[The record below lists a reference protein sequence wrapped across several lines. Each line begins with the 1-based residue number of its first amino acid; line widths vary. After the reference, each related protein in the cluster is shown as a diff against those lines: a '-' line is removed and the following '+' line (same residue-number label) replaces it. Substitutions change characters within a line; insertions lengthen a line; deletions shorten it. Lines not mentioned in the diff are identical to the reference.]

1 MIIPKLFIA
10 MSYLDDD
17 LIVAA
22 IDYNPSLKSR
32 VFKPWHGFIAA
43 CFCLAFISVF
53 VITISV
59 FNNPSPLGKTQFKT
73 NSLSEIE
80 ALFDSD
86 LLLGQ
91 IKMPGSYE
99 SEYILE
105 TTTEGSF
112 YDSNNWK
119 SLSASLYND
128 SEGNF
133 HTNGDYI
140 NCLIIFDG
148 DTSSLDKTI
157 WSKQFFTST
166 ADQSA
171 FYTERTSEE
180 IDALNLTNEFKQNY
194 RGYAQ
199 FDYLG
204 NKYYISTASNDPEFF
219 DKTIKNKLI
228 YGSMF
233 DLETENSD
241 YLITGPGVPFLP
253 SDDPTPDTP

>member
-22 IDYNPSLKSR
+22 IDYNPCIKSR
-32 VFKPWHGFIAA
+32 VFKPWRGFFAA
-43 CFCLAFISVF
+43 CFCLVIIFVF

-59 FNNPSPLGKTQFKT
+59 FNNPTPWEKTHYKT
-73 NSLSEIE
+73 DSISEIK
-80 ALFDSD
+80 AICGGNLPLD
-86 LLLGQ
+86 Q
-91 IKMPGSYE
+91 ITMPGSYE

-105 TTTEGSF
+105 TIKAGDF

-119 SLSASLYND
+119 SLSVSLYNE
-128 SEGNF
+128 SKSNY
-133 HTNGDYI
+133 HTKGDYI
-140 NCLIIFDG
+140 NYLIIFDG
-148 DTSSLDKTI
+148 DTSSLDKTV
-157 WSKQFFTST
+157 WSKQSFTAN
-166 ADQSA
+166 ADHSA

-180 IDALNLTNEFKQNY
+180 VDALNIANEFKQNY

-204 NKYYISTASNDPEFF
+204 NIYFISTASDDPEFF

-233 DLETENSD
+233 DLETENSN

-253 SDDPTPDTP
+253 SDDPASNTQ